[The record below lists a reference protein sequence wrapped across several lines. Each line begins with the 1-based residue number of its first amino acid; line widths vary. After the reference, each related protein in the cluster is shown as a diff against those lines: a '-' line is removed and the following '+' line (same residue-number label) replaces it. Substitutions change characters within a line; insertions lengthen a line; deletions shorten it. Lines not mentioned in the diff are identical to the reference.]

1 MRDHPDTGPA
11 LAMLELADVPRGVR
25 ALDALVKEAPVH
37 VLAAGT
43 VQRGHYL
50 ILFRGQVEAV
60 ELSYQ
65 RARDTA
71 ARTLVDAVFLQ
82 HAEDR
87 IVPSMMDRVIRWPA
101 PGDTAGILQT
111 GTPPTLVGA
120 VDAALKGASV
130 ELVELRIAEGL
141 GGKGIAT
148 IWGELSNV
156 EAAMG
161 AAHAAMARGNPD
173 RCSTSI
179 VPRADDEVV
188 RAIRAG
194 TRFFQ
199 EWRG

>member
-1 MRDHPDTGPA
+1 
-11 LAMLELADVPRGVR
+11 MLDLADVPRGVR
-25 ALDALVKEAPVH
+25 ALDALAKEAPVQ
-37 VLAAGT
+37 VFAAGT
-43 VQRGHYL
+43 VQCGHYL
-50 ILFRGQVEAV
+50 ILFGGQVEAV
-60 ELSYQ
+60 ELAYL
-65 RARDTA
+65 RAIEVATNALLDQVLLPR
-71 ARTLVDAVFLQ
+71 
-82 HAEDR
+82 AEER

-101 PGDTAGILQT
+101 VGDTAGLLQT
-111 GTPPTLVGA
+111 GSPPTLVSA

-148 IWGELSNV
+148 LWGELSDV
-156 EAAMG
+156 EAALG
-161 AAHAAMARGNPD
+161 AAHAAMARGNSD

-188 RAIRAG
+188 RAISAG